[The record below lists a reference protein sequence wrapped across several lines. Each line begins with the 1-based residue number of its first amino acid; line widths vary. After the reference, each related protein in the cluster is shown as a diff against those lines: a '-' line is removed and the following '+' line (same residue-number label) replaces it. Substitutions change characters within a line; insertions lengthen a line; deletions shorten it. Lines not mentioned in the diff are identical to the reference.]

1 MHSFSL
7 EGGKNELL
15 ENIIPIKIKQQGK
28 EDYSSM
34 LTLKVFTASKPSSN
48 SSAPSVLRIELTDEA
63 NNLFLYVMELSE
75 SEFIHLK
82 KEQDI
87 RVDFS

>member
-1 MHSFSL
+1 MRYFN
-7 EGGKNELL
+7 GFYVKIAGKSDLL

-34 LTLKVFTASKPSSN
+34 LTLKVFTATKTSSN

-63 NNLFLYVMELSE
+63 NKYAV
-75 SEFIHLK
+75 
-82 KEQDI
+82 
-87 RVDFS
+87 